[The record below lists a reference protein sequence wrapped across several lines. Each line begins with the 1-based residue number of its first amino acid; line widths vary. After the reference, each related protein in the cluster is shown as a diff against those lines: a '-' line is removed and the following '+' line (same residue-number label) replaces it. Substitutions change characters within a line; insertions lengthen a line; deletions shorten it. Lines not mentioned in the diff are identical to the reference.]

1 MQLDRLKRRDIITLL
16 GGAAAAWPL
25 VVRAQEARSL
35 PTIGFL
41 GTDVSGWRPW
51 TAAFL
56 QRLRELG
63 WIEGQTIA
71 IEYRWSEGRHE
82 RDVEIAAEFVGRK
95 VDLIV
100 SQGLA
105 VPTLMKAT
113 SDIPIVFAIALDP
126 IGSGLVTNLAR
137 PGGNVTGLSRQSTD
151 LGAKRLELLRELV
164 PRLRRLAIMGTRMAG
179 SEREMEEVQTAAR
192 TRGIDVTLLEIRRA
206 EDIAPAFAALNAQAH
221 ALYVV
226 TNAIV
231 GANRTSII
239 ASALDARLPTMFSTR
254 DFVRAGGLMSYGPDI
269 TDLFRRAAELVDKIL
284 RGTKPGDIP
293 VAQPTKFELAIN
305 LGTAK
310 TLGLTVPRILYAY
323 APEVIE

>member
-1 MQLDRLKRRDIITLL
+1 
-16 GGAAAAWPL
+16 

-164 PRLRRLAIMGTRMAG
+164 PKLRRLAIMGTRMAG
-179 SEREMEEVQTAAR
+179 SEREMEEGQTP
-192 TRGIDVTLLEIRRA
+192 
-206 EDIAPAFAALNAQAH
+206 AP
-221 ALYVV
+221 
-226 TNAIV
+226 
-231 GANRTSII
+231 
-239 ASALDARLPTMFSTR
+239 
-254 DFVRAGGLMSYGPDI
+254 
-269 TDLFRRAAELVDKIL
+269 
-284 RGTKPGDIP
+284 
-293 VAQPTKFELAIN
+293 
-305 LGTAK
+305 
-310 TLGLTVPRILYAY
+310 
-323 APEVIE
+323 

>member
-1 MQLDRLKRRDIITLL
+1 MQLDQLKRREFIPLL
-16 GGAAAAWPL
+16 GCAAAWPL
-25 VVRAQEARSL
+25 VVRAQEARRL

-41 GTDVSGWRPW
+41 GTDASGWRPW

-56 QRLRELG
+56 QRLYELG
-63 WIEGQTIA
+63 WIEGSTIA
-71 IEYRWSEGRHE
+71 IEYRWSEGRRE

-95 VDLIV
+95 VDVIV
-100 SQGLA
+100 SQGFA
-105 VPTLMKAT
+105 VPTLMQAT

-164 PRLRRLAIMGTRMAG
+164 PRLRRLAIMGTRLFG
-179 SEREMEEVQTAAR
+179 SEREMDEVQTAAR
-192 TRGIDVTLLEIRRA
+192 TFGIEVALLEIRRA
-206 EDIAPAFAALNAQAH
+206 EDIPAAFAALNAQAD

-226 TNAIV
+226 TNAVV

-239 ASALDARLPTMFSTR
+239 TSALDARLPTMFSTR
-254 DFVRAGGLMSYGPDI
+254 EFVQAGGLMSYGPDLA
-269 TDLFRRAAELVDKIL
+269 DLFRHAAELVDKIL

-293 VAQPTKFELAIN
+293 VAQPTKFDLTIN
-305 LGTAK
+305 LRTAK
-310 TLGLTVPRILYAY
+310 ALGLTVPKIFRAY
-323 APEVIE
+323 PVEEIE